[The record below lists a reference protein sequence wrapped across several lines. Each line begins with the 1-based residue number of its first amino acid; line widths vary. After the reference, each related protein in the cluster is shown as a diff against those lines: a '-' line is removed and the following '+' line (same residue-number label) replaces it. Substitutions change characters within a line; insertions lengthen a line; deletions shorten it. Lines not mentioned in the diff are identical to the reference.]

1 VGKYAP
7 TVHYWRRK
15 KAQLRGTQEMQENP
29 AGEAEWPDPRYGW
42 FVTGIL
48 LVAFTF
54 SFVDRQVLNLLVE
67 PIQQDL
73 KISDT
78 QISFLQGLAFVFTY
92 VTMSVPLGRMVDRYN
107 RVAIMIG
114 GVAVWSATTIACGLS
129 RTYSQLV
136 LARLGV
142 GAGEAALS
150 PAAWSVLS
158 DYFKPD
164 RLSRPISVYLMG
176 PYLGAGIAMIAGAEV
191 LDWTREVD
199 EVVMPLVGALKPWQ
213 FTFIAVGLPGVLI
226 AALLM
231 AIREPKRKGR
241 AADASKAPPWSEVF
255 NYLWAHKRI
264 YLALH
269 LGVPFFVVMLYGLQA
284 WIPTV
289 MVRVYEW
296 DLAHAGRVYGVIAL
310 VAGSAGVLSGPSVAR
325 FLEARGVEDFPMRLG
340 MTGAAGASVCL
351 MLLPW
356 QTDPYLGLACIALA
370 SFFVTLPLALI
381 TTAMQF
387 VTPND
392 MRGVVAGMYVVTTN
406 VIGLALGPT
415 LVAASTDYIFADPKA
430 VAKSLGLVSL
440 IVGPISVALLYVGR
454 KPYVERVREF
464 KASLA
469 SG

>member
-1 VGKYAP
+1 
-7 TVHYWRRK
+7 
-15 KAQLRGTQEMQENP
+15 MQENP
-29 AGEAEWPDPRYGW
+29 TGEASWPDARYGW

-73 KISDT
+73 QISDT
-78 QISFLQGLAFVFTY
+78 EISFLQGLAFVLTY
-92 VTMSVPLGRMVDRYN
+92 VTMSVPIGRMVDRFN

-114 GVAVWSATTIACGLS
+114 GVVVWSATTIACGLS
-129 RTYSQLV
+129 RNYTELV

-158 DYFKPD
+158 DYFPPE

-176 PYLGAGIAMIAGAEV
+176 PYIGAGVAMIAGAEV

-199 EVVMPLVGALKPWQ
+199 QVVMPLVGAVAPWQ
-213 FTFIAVGLPGVLI
+213 FTFIVVGLPGLLI
-226 AALLM
+226 VAMLM
-231 AIREPKRKGR
+231 IIREPARRGR
-241 AADASKAPPWSEVF
+241 TADATKAPPWGEVLR
-255 NYLWAHKRI
+255 YMWAHKRI

-269 LGVPFFVVMLYGLQA
+269 LGVPFLVVLLYGLQG

-296 DLAHAGRVYGVIAL
+296 DLAQAGRVYGVIAL
-310 VAGSAGVLSGPSVAR
+310 VAGSAGVLTGPSLAR
-325 FLEARGVEDFPMRLG
+325 VLQARGVEDFPMRIAMIG
-340 MTGAAGASVCL
+340 AGGAAVSL

-356 QTDPYLGLACIALA
+356 QGNAYLGLACVGLA

-387 VTPND
+387 ITPNA
-392 MRGVVAGMYVVTTN
+392 MRGVVSGMYVVTTN

-415 LVAASTDYIFADPKA
+415 LVAASTDFIFADPKA
-430 VAKSLGLVSL
+430 VARSLGLVAML
-440 IVGPISVALLYVGR
+440 VGPLALIFLQIGR
-454 KPYVERVREF
+454 KAYIQRAREL
-464 KASLA
+464 LA
-469 SG
+469 QS